1 MSNYLREDISG
12 KGDMAISTLKAKIRD
27 YLSRKIDTPIESVEV
42 KRDLDD
48 DMVEIISSWQ
58 EPSLF
63 FVVNHLY
70 VNPNKVNEPEVLATR
85 LSSVIG
91 MTIEE
96 ILPKF
101 EKKKKRHLEI
111 IRKMNVSTR
120 DAVMTRLS
128 NERQA
133 IKNKELALEDS
144 IVPFIKIED
153 NLVRFYPEKNI
164 TGQIT

>member
-1 MSNYLREDISG
+1 MP
-12 KGDMAISTLKAKIRD
+12 T
-27 YLSRKIDTPIESVEV
+27 
-42 KRDLDD
+42 
-48 DMVEIISSWQ
+48 
-58 EPSLF
+58 
-63 FVVNHLY
+63 
-70 VNPNKVNEPEVLATR
+70 
-85 LSSVIG
+85 
-91 MTIEE
+91 EE

-133 IKNKELALEDS
+133 IKNKELTLEDS

-164 TGQIT
+164 T